1 LRGTEPAR
9 FVPRSMQLSILYHK
23 EFLMGKQIKI
33 FFVTDIHG
41 SNTCYR
47 KYLNALKAYGVDVG
61 ILLGDLTGKVLV
73 PLIEKAGGGW
83 ETTLMGQYT
92 EISTQD
98 ELDKLKKTIELMGY
112 YWVHQTMD
120 EYKVCK
126 AEPKKIDQLFK
137 ELVLQRMKEWMAL
150 ADERLKGTPYKVYM
164 APGNDDYFEID
175 KIIEDSSAIVNCN
188 NKNVMLGEHE
198 MVTFCYANPT
208 PWNTPREKPDEELEP
223 MLEQLVGMVKDKSNA
238 IFNFHAPPYGFALDL
253 APELDENL
261 TQAADRK
268 IHVGSKAV
276 AKMIEKYQP
285 LIGLH
290 GHIHESRGVQKIR
303 KTTIFNPGS
312 EYSEGILK
320 GVVIVLEK
328 GKVKDYVFTNG

>member
-1 LRGTEPAR
+1 
-9 FVPRSMQLSILYHK
+9 
-23 EFLMGKQIKI
+23 MGKQTKI

-47 KYLNALKAYGVDVG
+47 KYLNALKVYNVDVG

-73 PLIEKAGGGW
+73 PLIEKVGGGW

-92 EISTQD
+92 EVSTQE
-98 ELDKLKKTIELMGY
+98 ELEKLKKTIELMGY
-112 YWVHQTMD
+112 YWTHQTMD
-120 EYKVCK
+120 EYKALK
-126 AEPKKIDQLFK
+126 AEPKMIDELFK

-175 KIIEDSSAIVNCN
+175 AIIEDSSAIVNCN
-188 NKNVMLGEHE
+188 NKNVMLGDHE
-198 MVTFCYANPT
+198 MITFCYANPT

-223 MLEQLVGMVKDKSNA
+223 MLEELVAKVQDKSNA
-238 IFNFHAPPYGFALDL
+238 IFNFHAPPYGFGLDL

-285 LIGLH
+285 LLGLH

-303 KTTIFNPGS
+303 KTTIINPGS

-320 GVVIVLEK
+320 GVVLVLEK
-328 GKVKDYVFTNG
+328 GKVKDYIFTNG